1 MDAIATRVFLIETSA
16 TPAQVW
22 AALTRPDQTVR
33 YFNGLAIESTWR
45 PGSTVGFGSSD
56 PFGLEGEVLVVQ
68 EPRRLSYTLTSGPGQ
83 PTTYLT
89 WELDGSAQTT
99 FVRLSVDKPDPSSS
113 RLRRGC
119 RSSTTSSRSSRTR
132 PARSIASK
140 PPGSSATSRSDSAPR
155 RRP

>member
-33 YFNGLAIESTWR
+33 YFNGLAVESTWR

-56 PFGLEGEVLVVQ
+56 GFGLEGEVLAVE

-83 PTTYLT
+83 PTTYVT
-89 WELDGSAQTT
+89 WELDGAGDGGGTTT
-99 FVRLSVDKPDPSSS
+99 FVRLYVDEADSDLESSAAWLRVVDDLTSHLDDLVES
-113 RLRRGC
+113 R
-119 RSSTTSSRSSRTR
+119 R
-132 PARSIASK
+132 PAGGQSRRAS
-140 PPGSSATSRSDSAPR
+140 A
-155 RRP
+155 